1 MPGRTL
7 DVGLL
12 DPVSCMLLHALLFVV
27 GIGLLYVGAEG
38 LIQGASSLA
47 LRYGIRPGLIGLTV
61 VALGTSM
68 PEFLV
73 NLFAVFSSESSLALG
88 NIVGSNISNVALILG
103 SSALL
108 IPLAITPQVLRREY
122 PVMLGVMVLFYACA
136 LDGVIGTIDGLIMVG
151 LLVVLAAYLVYDTRR
166 AASSPLLEQLEPNP
180 EDVQDSLPGWQK
192 GAYLLG
198 GSIALGVGAHLL
210 VQSARWTAQQMGID
224 PMVIGLTILA
234 VGTSLPELAASL
246 VSALREEADL
256 SVGNV
261 MGSNLLNVLFVVG
274 TISIFDPL
282 EVGTLALRVDF
293 PVMLAFCAILFPIT
307 WYDHRIP
314 RWGGVLLLAGFAGYM
329 TYLLFPYL

>member
-1 MPGRTL
+1 
-7 DVGLL
+7 
-12 DPVSCMLLHALLFVV
+12 MLLHALLFLV
-27 GIGLLYVGAEG
+27 GIGLLYLGAEG

-103 SSALL
+103 CSAL
-108 IPLAITPQVLRREY
+108 IVPLTVTPQILRREY
-122 PVMLGVMVLFYACA
+122 PVMLGVMVLFYVCA
-136 LDGVIGTIDGLIMVG
+136 LDGWIGTADGLIMVG
-151 LLVVLAAYLVYDTRR
+151 LLLLMGAYLLYDTRR
-166 AASSPLLEQLEPNP
+166 ARSSALLEEMEPP
-180 EDVQDSLPGWQK
+180 PKDVRTALPVWKKTG
-192 GAYLLG
+192 YLLG
-198 GSIALGVGAHLL
+198 GSVALGVGAHFM
-210 VQSARWTAQQMGID
+210 VQSAKWTAHQMGID

-282 EVGTLALRVDF
+282 EVGDQALRVDF
-293 PVMLAFCAILFPIT
+293 PVMIGFCALLFPII
-307 WYDHRIP
+307 WYDYRIT
-314 RWGGVLLLAGFAGYM
+314 RWRGALLLAGFAGYM

>member
-1 MPGRTL
+1 
-7 DVGLL
+7 
-12 DPVSCMLLHALLFVV
+12 MLLHALLFLV
-27 GIGLLYVGAEG
+27 GIGLLYIGAEG

-103 SSALL
+103 CSALVV
-108 IPLAITPQVLRREY
+108 PLTISPQILRREY

-136 LDGVIGTIDGLIMVG
+136 LDGVIGTIDGLLMVG
-151 LLVVLAAYLVYDTRR
+151 LLLTLGAYLIYDARR
-166 AASSPLLEQLEPNP
+166 ASSPLVEQIEPSP
-180 EDVQDSLPGWQK
+180 EDVQGALAGWK
-192 GAYLLG
+192 KAAYLLG
-198 GSIALGVGAHLL
+198 GSVALAVGAHFL
-210 VQSARWTAQQMGID
+210 VESAKWTAHQMNID

-282 EVGTLALRVDF
+282 EVGPLALRVDF
-293 PVMLAFCAILFPIT
+293 PVMLGFCALLFPIT
-307 WYDHRIP
+307 WYDHRIS
-314 RWGGVLLLAGFAGYM
+314 RWGGGVLLAGFAGYM
-329 TYLLFPYL
+329 TYLLFPFL

>member
-1 MPGRTL
+1 
-7 DVGLL
+7 
-12 DPVSCMLLHALLFVV
+12 MLLHALLFLV

-103 SSALL
+103 CSAL
-108 IPLAITPQVLRREY
+108 IVPLTVTPQILRREY
-122 PVMLGVMVLFYACA
+122 PVMLGVMVLFYVCA
-136 LDGVIGTIDGLIMVG
+136 LDGWIGTADGLIMVG
-151 LLVVLAAYLVYDTRR
+151 LLLLMGAYLFYDTRR
-166 AASSPLLEQLEPNP
+166 ARSSALLEEMEPTP
-180 EDVQDSLPGWQK
+180 EDVRAALPVWKKTG
-192 GAYLLG
+192 YLLG
-198 GSIALGVGAHLL
+198 GSVALGAGAHFM
-210 VQSARWTAQQMGID
+210 VQSAKWTAHQMGID

-282 EVGTLALRVDF
+282 EVGDQALRVDF
-293 PVMLAFCAILFPIT
+293 PVMIGFCALLLPII
-307 WYDHRIP
+307 WSDYRIT
-314 RWGGVLLLAGFAGYM
+314 RWRGALLLAGFAGYM